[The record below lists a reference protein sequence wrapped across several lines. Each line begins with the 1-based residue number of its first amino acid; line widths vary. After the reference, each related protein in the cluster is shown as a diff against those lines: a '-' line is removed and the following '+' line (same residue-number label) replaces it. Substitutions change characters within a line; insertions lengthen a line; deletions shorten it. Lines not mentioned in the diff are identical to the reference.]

1 VIEVMVVDDDFMVA
15 RIHTGFVERTPG
27 FTVTGVAHTGA
38 QALVEAERLQPDL
51 VLLDVYLPDVSGLD
65 LLGALREAAP
75 EVDVLVISAAREAE
89 TVRRALR
96 GGIVHYLMKPF
107 SYDDLRARLEHYQQ
121 AYAGLAS
128 AEADQ
133 ADVDRVFGVRGS
145 EKRLPKGFSP
155 ETLRLVEDAQYRP
168 HRCILTRLPASGRLV
183 LRFAG
188 VPRASRLVAYG
199 GFAYFLERDAVTP
212 QVALT
217 VNDERRSL
225 GSRRFAG
232 ADGWARLDAGGTE
245 GGAVEVTVERVASSQ
260 SDFCFS
266 LEAR

>member
-1 VIEVMVVDDDFMVA
+1 MIEVMVVDDDFMVA

-75 EVDVLVISAAREAE
+75 EVDVLVISAAREAD

-107 SYDDLRARLEHYQQ
+107 SYEDLRVRLEHYQQ
-121 AYAGLAS
+121 AYAGLSS

-155 ETLRLVEDAQYRP
+155 ETLRLVEDALRGLATDPPDLSAAEAASVLGISRVSARRYLEHLAETGKAEVSLRYGEVGRP
-168 HRCILTRLPASGRLV
+168 
-183 LRFAG
+183 
-188 VPRASRLVAYG
+188 
-199 GFAYFLERDAVTP
+199 
-212 QVALT
+212 
-217 VNDERRSL
+217 ERRYAW
-225 GSRRFAG
+225 R
-232 ADGWARLDAGGTE
+232 
-245 GGAVEVTVERVASSQ
+245 
-260 SDFCFS
+260 
-266 LEAR
+266 